1 MPAFTLTFNKYAF
14 AAIAVATVGIIA
26 HDAINFEKNQKISRC
41 KSIRSQHRSEDED
54 PAAYWGGEAERETSY
69 LTSLLRAA
77 RRECQRTLRVVKE
90 LNSKVQE
97 FGNATDSTATT
108 PITPIPSPPSTTTSG
123 EEPAVFFGPERN
135 PLSLREQLGLL
146 PVLGGRMSGDL
157 APNPETRYSQM
168 ISFTPITPIVPP
180 QPAKPSKTVQK
191 YRMMNELVAHVK
203 NKMRGTPTD
212 NKANRGIAYAYAMR
226 KLEEKKDLREADR
239 RRIVALC
246 VSLVMVPDKS
256 DELCDIHDS
265 LDEVR
270 RSKAGEETSWMS
282 RLWGQASSFDQH

>member
-1 MPAFTLTFNKYAF
+1 
-14 AAIAVATVGIIA
+14 
-26 HDAINFEKNQKISRC
+26 
-41 KSIRSQHRSEDED
+41 
-54 PAAYWGGEAERETSY
+54 
-69 LTSLLRAA
+69 
-77 RRECQRTLRVVKE
+77 
-90 LNSKVQE
+90 
-97 FGNATDSTATT
+97 
-108 PITPIPSPPSTTTSG
+108 
-123 EEPAVFFGPERN
+123 
-135 PLSLREQLGLL
+135 
-146 PVLGGRMSGDL
+146 MSGDL